1 MWIPAAPEVGMLLFS
16 FRETASFT
24 QRVVEYLGDES
35 YAQLQWYL
43 PNRPEAGDLIR
54 ASGGIRKLRWAVAG
68 KGRRG
73 GARVIYYC
81 ASTRGLLFMLDI
93 CAKSEKEDLNP
104 DEWKASRKL
113 VKEWLS

>member
-1 MWIPAAPEVGMLLFS
+1 MRLFS

-24 QRVVEYLGDES
+24 QRVVEYLGNES

-43 PNRPEAGDLIR
+43 LNRPEAGDLIR

-68 KGRRG
+68 KGKRG
-73 GARVIYYC
+73 GAYVIYYC
-81 ASTRGLLFMLDI
+81 ASKRGVLFMLDI
-93 CAKSEKEDLNP
+93 YAKSEKEDVAP
-104 DEWKASRKL
+104 DELKVFRKL

>member
-1 MWIPAAPEVGMLLFS
+1 MRLFN

-43 PNRPEAGDLIR
+43 LNRPEAGDLMR
-54 ASGGIRKLRWAVAG
+54 ASGGIRKLRWTAAG
-68 KGRRG
+68 KGKRG
-73 GARVIYYC
+73 GTRVIYYY
-81 ASTRGLLFMLDI
+81 ASSRGVLFMLDI
-93 CAKSEKEDLNP
+93 YAKSEKEDVTP
-104 DEWKASRKL
+104 DELKVFRKL

>member
-1 MWIPAAPEVGMLLFS
+1 MRLFS

-24 QRVVEYLGDES
+24 QRVVEYLSDES

-43 PNRPEAGDLIR
+43 LNRPDAGDLIR
-54 ASGGIRKLRWAVAG
+54 ASGDIRKLRWTVAG
-68 KGRRG
+68 KGKRG

-81 ASTRGLLFMLDI
+81 ASTRGVVFMLDI
-93 CAKSEKEDLNP
+93 YAKSEKEGVTPVEL
-104 DEWKASRKL
+104 KVFRKL